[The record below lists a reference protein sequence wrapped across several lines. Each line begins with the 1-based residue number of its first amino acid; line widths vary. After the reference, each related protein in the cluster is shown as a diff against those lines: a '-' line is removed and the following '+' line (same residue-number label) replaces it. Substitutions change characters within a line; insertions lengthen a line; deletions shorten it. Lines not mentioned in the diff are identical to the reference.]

1 MEIKEGGKKLVT
13 RPPVAF
19 DSCVPPRAAHSIEQ
33 RWKIGIQLYIGT
45 PYNIRDVYVF
55 FGEIGGKIKFDGG
68 KRLYK
73 GERIYLYSELFLIF
87 KLFGWKITE
96 NCYEYI
102 YIWKIDCSNW
112 NYICLVI
119 WKIKIVGWN
128 IIRLLKLLSL
138 TKSKSNETLNNERI
152 YFLKVL
158 EKRKFDL
165 ILYSLVLNIYLLND
179 E

>member
-87 KLFGWKITE
+87 KLFGWKIITE

-119 WKIKIVGWN
+119 WKIKIVRWN

-165 ILYSLVLNIYLLND
+165 ILYSLVLFIS
-179 E
+179 